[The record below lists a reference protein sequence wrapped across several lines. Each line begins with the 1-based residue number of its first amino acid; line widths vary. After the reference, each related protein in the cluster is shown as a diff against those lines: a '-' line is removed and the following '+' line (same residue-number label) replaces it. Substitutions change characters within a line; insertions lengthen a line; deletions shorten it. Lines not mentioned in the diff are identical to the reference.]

1 MLCPLSARGIA
12 LRSICMDSTVCS
24 KLVEGPL
31 MSMRSPMARGNV
43 NSTTATLILEKI
55 CVMCPIS
62 IMSSS
67 VKGFA
72 SCLYYS

>member
-1 MLCPLSARGIA
+1 
-12 LRSICMDSTVCS
+12 
-24 KLVEGPL
+24 
-31 MSMRSPMARGNV
+31 
-43 NSTTATLILEKI
+43 LEKI